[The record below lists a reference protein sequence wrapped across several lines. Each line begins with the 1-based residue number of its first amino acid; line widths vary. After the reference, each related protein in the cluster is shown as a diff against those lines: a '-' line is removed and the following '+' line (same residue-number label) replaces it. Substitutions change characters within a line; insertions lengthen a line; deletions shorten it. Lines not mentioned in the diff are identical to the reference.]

1 MSNFSF
7 LQDEWD
13 GVRKA
18 AAKAELSIN
27 YDPRAACFHARRTLE
42 IAVQWIYANDSSVR
56 RPYDDQL
63 NALIHENTFRRLLS
77 NDLFLKIRT
86 IKDIGNLA
94 VHSARPITTN
104 DALRATSEL
113 FHFLYWLARTYT
125 RKDPRNFEGLVFNP
139 ALLPPPPAQVIQQTR
154 EELKKL
160 QEELQNKDKDLLEK
174 QQALIDTDAE
184 IQKLRAEIAEAKKRN
199 QKVPDDH
206 DYSEAETRDYFID
219 LMLRE
224 AGWPLDKTE
233 DREYPVTGMPSASGD
248 GFVDYVLW
256 GDDGLPLGLV
266 EAKRTKKDPRI
277 GQQQAKLYADC
288 LESKF
293 AQRPVIFYTNGYETW
308 LWDDQNYPPRRV
320 QGFYKKKELELHIQ
334 RRTSKTKTSS
344 LTINT
349 SIVER
354 YYQHEAIRHIT
365 EEFAKGNRKGL
376 VVMATG
382 AGKTRTVIALCELLQ
397 RANWIKRVLFLA
409 DRRALVKQAV
419 KEFKKHLPD
428 SSPINLLNEKEQ
440 IGSRVYVSTYPTMMG
455 LIDEADSGARRFGP
469 GHFDLL
475 VIDEAHRSVY
485 QKYRA
490 IFDYFDSLLIG
501 LTATPRD
508 EIDRNTYSLF
518 DLEDGNPTYAYE
530 LSKAINDE
538 YLVEPKSIS
547 VPIQFPSRGVRYDDL
562 SDDEKDEWDVM
573 EWSEDGGPP
582 PRAVEAPAVHTW
594 FFNND
599 TVDKVLRTLMENG
612 QKVAGGDRLG
622 KTIIFA
628 RNHKHAMFIQERFD
642 IHYPHL
648 KGSFA
653 RVIDNEE
660 TYADSLLE
668 DFSTPDKPPHIAI
681 SVDMLDT
688 GVDVPEVVNL
698 VFFKPVWS
706 KTKFFQMVGRG
717 TRLCKNLFGPGKH
730 KQCFYI
736 FDCCRNFE
744 YFNQNPDA
752 PDSPLAEPLST
763 RLFKAR
769 LRMLST
775 ICSAPSED
783 RALTEV
789 ATAVADALHKNV
801 AAMNVDNFLVRP
813 YRREVEK
820 FRDRKA
826 WETWNQISHD
836 DLDQL
841 THNVSR
847 LPTELPSE
855 EETAKQF
862 DLVILRL
869 QLARLNHTPDF
880 KRWETQVR
888 EIAQQLE
895 EKSSIPMVHDQIDL
909 IRQIQDD
916 EYWTDV
922 TVPML
927 ELVRVRLRDL
937 VKFIEKRK
945 RSVVYADFQDTL
957 GVVAEVPSNWLGS
970 EYNIE
975 QYRKRMRHF
984 LRTHESHLTVNKLKR
999 NIPITALELQ
1009 DLERLLFESGELG
1022 SREDFEKAFGAA
1034 QSLGELVRL
1043 LVGLDRGAAVQAFGE
1058 FLQNTTYNAKQIQ
1071 FVNQIVE
1078 YLTQNGIMDPGMLY
1092 EPPFTDLSNNGLDG
1106 VFGDLDANRIVEILR
1121 NVASNATVQIAV

>member
-1 MSNFSF
+1 MSNFAF
-7 LQDEWD
+7 LKDEWD
-13 GVRKA
+13 NLRKA
-18 AAKAELSIN
+18 AAKAELSVN
-27 YDPRAACFHARRTLE
+27 FDPRAACFHARRTLE

-63 NALIHENTFRRLLS
+63 NALIHESSFRRLLS

-86 IKDIGNLA
+86 IKDVGNLA
-94 VHSARPITTN
+94 VHSSRPITTN

-125 RKDPRNFEGLVFNP
+125 REDPRKFDGLTFNP
-139 ALLPPPPAQVIQQTR
+139 ALLPPPPAEVIQQTR

-160 QEELQNKDKDLLEK
+160 QEELHDKDKDLLEK

-184 IQKLRAEIAEAKKRN
+184 IQRLRAEIAEAKRRN
-199 QKVPDDH
+199 QRIPDDH

-224 AGWPLDKTE
+224 AGWPLDKEE

-288 LESKF
+288 LEAKF
-293 AQRPVIFYTNGYETW
+293 KQRPVIFYTNGYDTW
-308 LWDDQNYPPRRV
+308 IWDDQNYPPRRV
-320 QGFYKKKELELHIQ
+320 QGFYKKKELELLIQ
-334 RRTSKTKTSS
+334 RRTSKTKPSS
-344 LTINT
+344 LAINN

-365 EEFAKGNRKGL
+365 EELAKGNRRGL

-397 RANWIKRVLFLA
+397 RANWVKRVLFLA

-428 SSPINLLNEKEQ
+428 SSPVNLLNEKEQ
-440 IGSRVYVSTYPTMMG
+440 TGSRVYVSTYPTMMG
-455 LIDEADSGARRFGP
+455 LIDETESGARRFGP

-508 EIDRNTYSLF
+508 DIDHNTYSLF

-530 LSKAINDE
+530 LSQAINDE

-547 VPIQFPSRGVRYDDL
+547 VPIQFPARGVRYDDL
-562 SDDEKDEWDVM
+562 SEDEKDEWDVM
-573 EWSEDGGPP
+573 EWGEDGAPP
-582 PRAVEAPAVHTW
+582 PQTVEAPAVHTW

-599 TVDKVLRTLMENG
+599 TVDKVLRTLMDRG

-642 IHYPHL
+642 KHYKNL

-653 RVIDNEE
+653 QVIDNEI
-660 TYADSLLE
+660 TYADSLLD
-668 DFSTPDKPPHIAI
+668 DFSTPEKAPHIAI

-717 TRLCKNLFGPGKH
+717 TRLCKNVFGPGKD
-730 KQCFYI
+730 KKCFYI

-744 YFNQNPDA
+744 FFNQNPEA
-752 PDSPLAEPLST
+752 PDSSLSEPLST

-769 LRMLST
+769 LTMLST
-775 ICSAPSED
+775 ICSPLDGDPGLSEF
-783 RALTEV
+783 
-789 ATAVADALHKNV
+789 ATSVVDVLHKNV

-813 YRREVEK
+813 YRRQVEK
-820 FRDRKA
+820 FRERAA
-826 WETWNQISHD
+826 WEAWHQIPHED
-836 DLDQL
+836 VDQL
-841 THNVSR
+841 MHNVSR

-862 DLVILRL
+862 DLLILRL

-880 KRWETQVR
+880 DRWETKVR
-888 EIAQQLE
+888 EIAHQLE
-895 EKSSIPMVHDQIDL
+895 EKATIPMVNDHIDL
-909 IRQIQDD
+909 IRQIQEND
-916 EYWTDV
+916 YWTDV

-927 ELVRVRLRDL
+927 ELVRIRLRDL
-937 VKFIEKRK
+937 VKFIEKR
-945 RSVVYADFQDTL
+945 RRTIVYADFQDTL
-957 GVVAEVPSNWLGS
+957 GHVAEVESHWLGT

-984 LRTHESHLTVNKLKR
+984 LRSHEDHLTVNKLKR
-999 NIPITALELQ
+999 NLPITASELQ

-1022 SREDFEKAFGAA
+1022 NRQEFERAFGAT
-1034 QSLGELVRL
+1034 QSLGELVRSI
-1043 LVGLDRGAAVQAFGE
+1043 VGLDRGAAVQAFGE
-1058 FLQNTTYNAKQIQ
+1058 FLSNTTYNAKQIQ
-1071 FVNQIVE
+1071 FVNQIID
-1078 YLTQNGIMDPGMLY
+1078 YLTQNGIMDPGRLY
-1092 EPPFTDLSNNGLDG
+1092 EPPFTDFSNDGLDG
-1106 VFGDLDANRIVEILR
+1106 VFQDAEANKIVDVIR
-1121 NVASNATVQIAV
+1121 QINGNAAA

>member
-7 LQDEWD
+7 LTDEWNNL
-13 GVRKA
+13 GKA
-18 AAKAELSIN
+18 ALKAELSVN
-27 YDPRAACFHARRTLE
+27 FDPRAACFHARRTLE
-42 IAVQWIYANDSSVR
+42 LAVQWIYANDNSVR

-63 NALIHENTFRRLLS
+63 NALIHETTFRRLLS
-77 NDLFLKIRT
+77 NDLFLKVRT

-94 VHSARPITTN
+94 VHSSKPITVN
-104 DALRATSEL
+104 DAMRATSEL

-125 RKDPRNFEGLVFNP
+125 RKDPRKFDGLVFNP
-139 ALLPPPPAQVIQQTR
+139 ARLPPPPAEVVQKTR
-154 EELKKL
+154 EELKNL
-160 QEELQNKDKDLLEK
+160 QEELQQKDKDLLTK
-174 QQALIDTDAE
+174 QQELIDTDAE

-199 QKVPDDH
+199 QTVPDDH
-206 DYSEAETRDYFID
+206 DYSEAQTRDYFID

-224 AGWPLDKTE
+224 AGWPLDKPE
-233 DREYPVTGMPSASGD
+233 DREYPVTGMPTASGE

-288 LESKF
+288 LEQKF
-293 AQRPVIFYTNGYETW
+293 KQRPIIFYTNGYDTW
-308 LWDDQNYPPRRV
+308 LWDDQNFPPRRV
-320 QGFYKKKELELHIQ
+320 QGFYKKKELELLIQ
-334 RRTSKTKTSS
+334 RRTSKTKPGS

-349 SIVER
+349 TIVER

-365 EEFAKGNRKGL
+365 EELEKGNRKGL

-428 SSPINLLNEKEQ
+428 SSPVNLLNEKEQ
-440 IGSRVYVSTYPTMMG
+440 TGSRVYVSTYPTMMG
-455 LIDEADSGARRFGP
+455 LIDETESGARRFGP
-469 GHFDLL
+469 GHFDLV

-490 IFDYFDSLLIG
+490 IFDYFDSLLVG

-530 LSKAINDE
+530 LSRAIGDE
-538 YLVEPKSIS
+538 YLVPPKSIS
-547 VPIQFPSRGVRYDDL
+547 VPIQFPVRGVRYDDL
-562 SDDEKDEWDVM
+562 SEDEKDEWDVM
-573 EWSEDGGPP
+573 EWGDDGSPP
-582 PRAVEAPAVHTW
+582 PTTVEAPAVHSW

-599 TVDKVLRTLMENG
+599 TVDKVLQTLMQHG

-660 TYADSLLE
+660 RYADSLLD
-668 DFSTPDKPPHIAI
+668 DFSMPEKAPHIAI

-688 GVDVPEVVNL
+688 GVDIPEVVNL
-698 VFFKPVWS
+698 VFFKSVWS

-717 TRLCKNLFGPGKH
+717 TRLCKNLFGPGKN
-730 KQCFYI
+730 KECFYI

-752 PDSPLAEPLST
+752 PDSHLAEPIST

-769 LRMLST
+769 LIVLTT
-775 ICSAPSED
+775 ISCAQNED
-783 RALTEV
+783 SGLTEF
-789 ATAVADALHKNV
+789 ATAVADILHKNV
-801 AAMNVDNFLVRP
+801 AAMNIDNFLVRP
-813 YRREVEK
+813 YRRQVEK
-820 FRDRKA
+820 FRERAA
-826 WETWNQISHD
+826 WEAWKKMPHE

-841 THNVSR
+841 THNIAR

-862 DLVILRL
+862 DLLILRL

-880 KRWETQVR
+880 NRWETQVR
-888 EIAQQLE
+888 EIAQSLE
-895 EKSSIPMVHDQIDL
+895 EKCSIPMVNDQIAL
-909 IRQIQDD
+909 IRQIQED

-927 ELVRVRLRDL
+927 ELVRIRLRDL
-937 VKFIEKRK
+937 VKFIEKR
-945 RSVVYADFQDTL
+945 RRTIVYADFQDTM
-957 GVVAEVPSNWLGS
+957 GAVSEVASTWLGT

-984 LRTHESHLTVNKLKR
+984 LQAHEDHLTVNKLKK
-999 NIPITALELQ
+999 NLPITAAELQ
-1009 DLERLLFESGELG
+1009 ELERLLFESGEVG
-1022 SREDFEKAFGAA
+1022 DRQDFERSFGAA
-1034 QSLGELVRL
+1034 QSLGEFVRSV
-1043 LVGLDRGAAVQAFGE
+1043 VGLDRGAAVSAFGD
-1058 FLQNTTYNAKQIQ
+1058 FLSNTTYNATQIQ
-1071 FVNQIVE
+1071 FVNQIID
-1078 YLTQNGIMDPGMLY
+1078 YLTQNGVMDPKLLY
-1092 EPPFTDLSNNGLDG
+1092 EPPFTHISNNGLDG
-1106 VFGDLDANRIVEILR
+1106 VFDDKDADKIVDVIR
-1121 NVASNATVQIAV
+1121 SINSNAAA